1 MAEDNWPAVDRH
13 TTLIAISLLDL
24 LSRCYTVFITFIIE
38 DNVVFLA
45 RTCGKAESVSHVV
58 VLFET
63 NPA

>member
-13 TTLIAISLLDL
+13 TTLIAMSLLDL
-24 LSRCYTVFITFIIE
+24 LSHCYTVFITFIIE
-38 DNVVFLA
+38 DNVVLLA
-45 RTCGKAESVSHVV
+45 RTCGIVEYVSHVV